1 MFRKKRR
8 TAELFFC
15 EKKYPAVRVVCF
27 RARGR
32 NVART
37 TAIVVRVSS
46 PARTVDP
53 HQAVNVIEEP
63 QTANSAVCGT
73 RDLFPGTEMNVGEMR
88 TDTSVPLC
96 GGGGIDPDLIGTPPL
111 GCSGGRSLRRRAAT
125 L

>member
-1 MFRKKRR
+1 M
-8 TAELFFC
+8 TPHPPSSLGDPLPSE
-15 EKKYPAVRVVCF
+15 
-27 RARGR
+27 RAKTFEMQRCGQQ
-32 NVART
+32 VART
-37 TAIVVRVSS
+37 TAIVVRVSF
-46 PARTVDP
+46 PARTVDH
-53 HQAVNVIEEP
+53 HQAANVIEEP